1 MDKYEAMSNVK
12 VQIPNEI
19 QNLNGQKLLDIWSFV
34 IDLAFGF

>member
-1 MDKYEAMSNVK
+1 MDKYEEMSNVK